1 MPTPMRSLRY
11 SSRTNRGRVDRCGCR
26 GGEAAAIE
34 LSASQRC
41 PMADSRRTVRSGKRL
56 VVMLENQ
63 TGGADAPWLINGF
76 EFTQETPFTL
86 PTADGFTCDPNR
98 GSSGVRPNAVR
109 TLTSLPSTSPRWAM
123 SRKSSTH

>member
-1 MPTPMRSLRY
+1 MRLLPLNYQPVSDVPWPTL
-11 SSRTNRGRVDRCGCR
+11 
-26 GGEAAAIE
+26 GE
-34 LSASQRC
+34 
-41 PMADSRRTVRSGKRL
+41 MVRSGKRL

-76 EFTQETPFTL
+76 EFTQETPFTF
-86 PTADGFTCDPNR
+86 PTADDFTCDPNR